1 MNYYEVK
8 AISATAIKAGAIS
21 MMHMHDTIENNRE
34 RTAAMKQGTL
44 QHRAV
49 LETATLQTMIVI
61 EYDGRTKAG
70 KELLAA
76 HGDNLIKPAAF
87 AALERVGDRVHLHK
101 IVQDLGL
108 LEGGEAEKEIFW
120 CDDGIDCKAKLD
132 YLAPGHFVEYKTCSN
147 LAGFARSAASMNY
160 HLQLGWYWHAARRHD
175 GKERKAYII
184 AQESR
189 SPFDVAVFEVSP
201 AYLKSWHETAMDIAK
216 RYVSGERGGAF
227 PELMTFE
234 LPAWVPGAEVSFDVE
249 QTIEF

>member
-49 LETATLQTMIVI
+49 LEPATLQTMIVI

-120 CDDGIDCKAKLD
+120 CDDGRRLHWLSPDETQEEIF
-132 YLAPGHFVEYKTCSN
+132 LAPSAIGRRCPSRDLPRN
-147 LAGFARSAASMNY
+147 AGSA
-160 HLQLGWYWHAARRHD
+160 
-175 GKERKAYII
+175 
-184 AQESR
+184 
-189 SPFDVAVFEVSP
+189 
-201 AYLKSWHETAMDIAK
+201 
-216 RYVSGERGGAF
+216 
-227 PELMTFE
+227 
-234 LPAWVPGAEVSFDVE
+234 
-249 QTIEF
+249 